1 MAKERTIEERRE
13 MLLGKFLNNS
23 KLNKQTNNTKVK
35 VLERLIDM
43 VDDRHHGV
51 HTVPLLIPKGHSVL
65 IGLLCKRTGRH
76 GVSWQYRLA
85 CKSCFDGLDNPKGS
99 YYSFKLA
106 ETISDVFFQMR
117 NMPMIG
123 IAKHARAANA
133 EMNRKVTALKR
144 SSSLQT
150 NTEDTRVF
158 GARLDKHEVHDLCTE
173 LLAAGLTEFVHKP
186 KGKGKLMQIARGNN
200 IKDVMQLLK
209 GQEVQRKSETKVDD
223 LLGSLMQMSVPSEPE
238 LSDAEQLSH
247 GGHHIAD
254 LLPMTK
260 SQLKLIAEE
269 IDIKVKSRWTKD
281 ELINKIIVREVDIEC
296 ER

>member
-1 MAKERTIEERRE
+1 
-13 MLLGKFLNNS
+13 
-23 KLNKQTNNTKVK
+23 
-35 VLERLIDM
+35 
-43 VDDRHHGV
+43 
-51 HTVPLLIPKGHSVL
+51 
-65 IGLLCKRTGRH
+65 
-76 GVSWQYRLA
+76 
-85 CKSCFDGLDNPKGS
+85 
-99 YYSFKLA
+99 
-106 ETISDVFFQMR
+106 
-117 NMPMIG
+117 MPMIG

-260 SQLKLIAEE
+260 SELKLIAEE